1 MPGQHDREKIL
12 KPHQR
17 NIARIEHPNE
27 ARVCGPAPL
36 DPGLHRLRGKQ
47 AHLLVDGKG
56 KGLFGEAV
64 RRLQR
69 LRDRYGTWP
78 IVRILPG
85 LSDAGDGVNN
95 RVAFYHWAVEER
107 GRKASASR

>member
-1 MPGQHDREKIL
+1 MSGW
-12 KPHQR
+12 
-17 NIARIEHPNE
+17 
-27 ARVCGPAPL
+27 G
-36 DPGLHRLRGKQ
+36 GKQ

-56 KGLFGEAV
+56 EGLFGETV

-69 LRDRYGTWP
+69 LRCRYGTRP

-85 LSDAGDGVNN
+85 LGGAGDGINN
-95 RVAFYHWAVEER
+95 RVAFYHGAIVER